1 MTRNTVSRLPGKCVI
16 DAAGTNIPLY
26 SNEPIIV
33 DLMEETIQLSVPH
46 AGEYAEVPIARMV
59 QVKIKPTGF
68 TAAAIAAVLTH
79 GAVRKGGLIQAS
91 TDKTLD
97 VHTIDGFRRRIPNAF
112 VYGEPA
118 ITCKS
123 GSTIM
128 GEVTFYGLLPLN
140 GDPAVLAN
148 FYSKTQVAWS
158 EADFNKAHSLTP
170 AWDFGW
176 PIVGTASAWDAIDT
190 VGGVTI
196 TPRSVLDEIKS
207 DRNGVIGYTIS
218 DYGIG
223 IKASPLN
230 ITEDLVLAES
240 NFGGALGAQN
250 PRGRDMILN
259 AVGGGAFI
267 RLYGAQLQKPFNF
280 GFDAKRNVV
289 GELNWVTRPSFT
301 NGAQGAHILVTT
313 EDPDEEEE
321 PEGE

>member
-1 MTRNTVSRLPGKCVI
+1 MTRNLISRLPGKCVI
-16 DAAGTNIPLY
+16 DAAGANVPLY
-26 SNEPIIV
+26 SSDPIIV
-33 DLMEETIQLSVPH
+33 ELVEETIQLSVPH
-46 AGEYAEVPIARMV
+46 AGEFAEVPIGRMV

-97 VHTIDGFRRRIPNAF
+97 IHTIDGFRRRIPNAF
-112 VYGEPA
+112 VFGEPA

-140 GDPAVLAN
+140 ADPAVLAS
-148 FYSKTQVAWS
+148 FYSKSAVSWS
-158 EADFNKAHSLTP
+158 EADFDAAHSLTP
-170 AWDFGW
+170 AWDFSW
-176 PIVGTASAWDAIDT
+176 PLETESAWDAIDT

-207 DRNGVIGYTIS
+207 DRNGLIGHTIS
-218 DYGIG
+218 DYGVG

-301 NGAQGAHILVTT
+301 AGAQGAHILVST
-313 EDPDEEEE
+313 EDPDAPEEE
-321 PEGE
+321 